1 MRHGKCPFGYVTAP
15 DATQI
20 DERALHP
27 MTVWWM
33 LTWLG
38 SQLAALATGRQL
50 ILAEKPNSTIH
61 RFVGAVAPHKFRS
74 PQRGSLLR
82 QARQLLQLI
91 QEWEQTF
98 PEKFFPRFA
107 TRSGFD

>member
-1 MRHGKCPFGYVTAP
+1 VRHGKCPFGYRTAP
-15 DATQI
+15 GARRI

-38 SQLAALATGRQL
+38 TQLAALASGRQL
-50 ILAEKPNSTIH
+50 VLAHNPNSTCH
-61 RFVGAVAPHKFRS
+61 RVVGAVAPHKFRS
-74 PQRGSLLR
+74 PQRESRLR
-82 QARQLLQLI
+82 QARQLLHLI